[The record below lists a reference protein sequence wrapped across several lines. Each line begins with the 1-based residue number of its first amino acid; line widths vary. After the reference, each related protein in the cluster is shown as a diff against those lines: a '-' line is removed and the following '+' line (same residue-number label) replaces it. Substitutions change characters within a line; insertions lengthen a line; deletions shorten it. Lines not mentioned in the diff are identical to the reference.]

1 MKTLA
6 LNVFDR
12 VFNNPKTSIVG
23 LMLLILLLNKL
34 GVSNDQ
40 ITAAFAFAGSLFGLL
55 ATDSSSTNSKTE
67 LNQLQETM
75 QEMHTF
81 LAKTTSGQSEEETT
95 QEGNKNEN
103 Q

>member
-12 VFNNPKTSIVG
+12 IFNNPKTTIVG
-23 LMLLILLLNKL
+23 LMLLIILLNKL

-40 ITAAFAFAGSLFGLL
+40 ITAAFAFAGALFGLL
-55 ATDSSSTNSKTE
+55 ATDSKHTNSSAEVK
-67 LNQLQETM
+67 QLQETM
-75 QEMHTF
+75 QEMRIF
-81 LAKTTSGQSEEETT
+81 LAKTTSGQPEEETT

>member
-12 VFNNPKTSIVG
+12 IFNNPKTTIVG
-23 LMLLILLLNKL
+23 LMLLIILLNKL

-40 ITAAFAFAGSLFGLL
+40 ITAAFAFAGALFGLL
-55 ATDSSSTNSKTE
+55 ATDSKYTNSSAEVK
-67 LNQLQETM
+67 QLQETM
-75 QEMHTF
+75 QETRTF